1 MSAPIESRQLLC
13 LTMMGYMKE
22 GINEEELCQ
31 FQVNQHSRLVCGLM
45 EKYGV
50 LRYEI
55 VRRPN
60 PKNTTQLLAS
70 ANTEA
75 SRRTTRRRRAV
86 CCPNYSIQAMSNS
99 QTTILSSASSSRVF
113 LCSRSLKKTR

>member
-55 VRRPN
+55 
-60 PKNTTQLLAS
+60 TH
-70 ANTEA
+70 
-75 SRRTTRRRRAV
+75 
-86 CCPNYSIQAMSNS
+86 NS
-99 QTTILSSASSSRVF
+99 
-113 LCSRSLKKTR
+113 KKTRSLLPKLFDPSYVEFSDHDFIVRIIFPSLSVFEKLKEDPFYMERIAKDHLNFADRNRRTR

>member
-1 MSAPIESRQLLC
+1 MSVPIHPRQLLC

-22 GINEEELCQ
+22 GLGEEELCQ

-55 VRRPN
+55 VRPFN
-60 PKNTTQLLAS
+60 
-70 ANTEA
+70 
-75 SRRTTRRRRAV
+75 
-86 CCPNYSIQAMSNS
+86 IQDM
-99 QTTILSSASSSRVF
+99 T
-113 LCSRSLKKTR
+113 RSLSVIHRLSLD